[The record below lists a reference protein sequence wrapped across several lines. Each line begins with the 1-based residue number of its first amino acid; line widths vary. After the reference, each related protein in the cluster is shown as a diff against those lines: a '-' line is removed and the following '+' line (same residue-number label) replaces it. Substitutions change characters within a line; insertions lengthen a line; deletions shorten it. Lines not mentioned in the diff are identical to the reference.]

1 MSPSNTTI
9 PVEGFQNKVIEE
21 EIFHHELA
29 VDVPKDS
36 DEVDFQDHGSIEPDD
51 SQLLTLKPPLTLSE
65 IISKLT
71 PIERL
76 WLSDMIKAHGKE
88 LVLAQWPVYEVHI
101 NYVRYLLKL
110 Q

>member
-1 MSPSNTTI
+1 MSPSNI
-9 PVEGFQNKVIEE
+9 SLPVEDFKKKITDEDIVHN
-21 EIFHHELA
+21 ELA
-29 VDVPKDS
+29 ENGPKDY
-36 DEVDFQDHGSIEPDD
+36 DDLDLQEHGSIEPDD
-51 SQLLTLKPPLTLSE
+51 SQLLMLKPPLTLPT
-65 IISKLT
+65 ITSKLT

-76 WLSDMIKAHGKE
+76 WLADMIKAHGEE